1 MALLESVFNHLVLP
15 QKLPRQQDINIE
27 EIEINV
33 LTRLLDACDTL
44 GEAAGP
50 GLVEAWMTLGR
61 SLRVCLDLNLGRLEK
76 ASLLREFHNLR
87 QNHLLIL
94 YVQEQNAALLIRN
107 QSR

>member
-1 MALLESVFNHLVLP
+1 MTLLESVFNHLVLP
-15 QKLPRQQDINIE
+15 QKLPRQQDIDSE

-33 LTRLLDACDTL
+33 LTRLIDACRAL

-50 GLVEAWMTLGR
+50 ELVEAWSTLGR

-76 ASLLREFHNLR
+76 ASLLQEFNKLG
-87 QNHLLIL
+87 QNQLLIL

-107 QSR
+107 RSR